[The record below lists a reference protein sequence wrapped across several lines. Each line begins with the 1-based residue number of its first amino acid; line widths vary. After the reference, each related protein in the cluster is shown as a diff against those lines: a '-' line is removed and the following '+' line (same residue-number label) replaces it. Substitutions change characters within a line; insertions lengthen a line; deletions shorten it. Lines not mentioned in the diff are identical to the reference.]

1 MFPNQPMHTDVRN
14 PYMLYNMYPF
24 EPYHGTQP
32 NYFQPFQLSFMNGMS
47 QPTFYPPQS
56 PMMPQMNPY
65 TMYPATNKQNYKKQ
79 SQGQTAG
86 LMSQFKT
93 ADGNYDIN
101 KMMNTAGQMMNAMN
115 QVTGIVKQ
123 VGGFFGR

>member
-1 MFPNQPMHTDVRN
+1 MFPNQPMHTDMRN
-14 PYMLYNMYPF
+14 PHMMYNMYPF
-24 EPYHGTQP
+24 EPYYGTQP
-32 NYFQPFQLSFMNGMS
+32 NYFQPFQLSFMNGMN

-56 PMMPQMNPY
+56 PIVPQMNPY

-79 SQGQTAG
+79 SKGQAAG
-86 LMSQFKT
+86 VMSQFKT

-115 QVTGIVKQ
+115 QVTGLVKQ